1 MTVMSKGRVLRYG
14 MKKKPK
20 KTNRTGDD
28 LPCIHDIE
36 TPNKTF
42 YANMKMLSIVDGFV
56 LFFLLFR
63 YAVCSGLKGVVESR
77 SFILITPERRREG
90 EEKKGVRERKIERD
104 THTRK

>member
-14 MKKKPK
+14 MKKNP
-20 KTNRTGDD
+20 NRTGDYV
-28 LPCIHDIE
+28 PYIHDIE

-90 EEKKGVRERKIERD
+90 EEKEGVRERKRERE
-104 THTRK
+104 TNTRK